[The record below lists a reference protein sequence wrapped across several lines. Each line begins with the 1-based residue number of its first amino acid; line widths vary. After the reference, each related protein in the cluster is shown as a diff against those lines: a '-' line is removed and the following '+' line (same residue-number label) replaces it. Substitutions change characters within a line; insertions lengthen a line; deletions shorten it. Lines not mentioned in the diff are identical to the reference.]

1 MSISRYGTGRSSWA
15 NTSTS
20 CSSGFV
26 MRSVLTIVY
35 RYYANYVKFFTSVV
49 ADLGASAAIEE
60 YVFAP
65 AANGNEASM
74 LLRFVGGA

>member
-1 MSISRYGTGRSSWA
+1 M
-15 NTSTS
+15 
-20 CSSGFV
+20 
-26 MRSVLTIVY
+26 Y